1 MIFAALV
8 GGAPRVLAFDFLIA
22 TLPGV
27 VLRAL
32 VARAN
37 TFATLRL
44 LALAPFTLLVIGV
57 VDQIVAVGTFVG
69 VAVDLV

>member
-8 GGAPRVLAFDFLIA
+8 GGAPVVVALDLLIA
-22 TLPGV
+22 ALPGV
-27 VLRAL
+27 VLGAL

-44 LALAPFTLLVIGV
+44 LALAPFTHLVIGV
-57 VDQIVAVGTFVG
+57 VDQVVAVGTFAG
-69 VAVDLV
+69 VTVYLV

>member
-1 MIFAALV
+1 M
-8 GGAPRVLAFDFLIA
+8 
-22 TLPGV
+22 
-27 VLRAL
+27 LRAL